1 LRGNYSEE
9 TPRLITVIKQFF
21 TDWLQQFPYPV
32 IIVNDIFT
40 VVLAND
46 NAFHKLRLNTTEQES
61 IYGYLENSSKKAF
74 DDFTKQ
80 LQYGD
85 YVIENLLLKYI
96 GESTVIGKSI
106 DDKAFGYYFI
116 MILPSSFR
124 DKYSDLKQKYDAILA
139 HVSDSV
145 IVTDDE
151 QKIVEANNAF
161 TKITGY
167 ELHEVLGR
175 FPTLLSSG
183 RHDENFYR
191 NLFTEMQNRGFFQGD
206 IIDRKKSGELINAR
220 ATIVPLKDSYDE
232 IKNYIGILKD
242 ETEITKL
249 KAVNTS
255 AKNKDPLTGVQNR
268 ESILYIIDIKCELST
283 PKNQIAI
290 LFIDLNKFKQVNDTY
305 GHQYGDF
312 VLSSAANRMKKTLR
326 ANDLIGRYGGD
337 EFIVMLE
344 RVDKDSAYEIA
355 KKIQD
360 AISNP
365 YVVDEQ
371 VIDFVSGSIGI
382 AFAPFDSKKASELIE
397 KADIAMYQA
406 KQSLSGERI
415 ISSDKIAESKINNK
429 TLKAELMHAID
440 NDEFYLRVQPIICA
454 KSEKIVG
461 GEVLSRW
468 LNLNFNEVYPSTFI
482 PLTQSLGMSKKFDI
496 NVLNKTIKMLEEQ
509 ELFEHNFFL
518 DVNFSAEQFSD
529 PNFIILLE
537 DILNAKPWI
546 KDYIVIEITESAMMV
561 DMEITTEHL
570 NAIKTLGFKMAIDD
584 FGTGFSSL
592 AYLKHFS
599 IDYLKID
606 KSFVDNIE
614 DSQKDVEILKSVVTL
629 ASAIGAKVIVEGIE
643 RYTQY
648 EITKSIGVDF
658 IQGFY
663 FYKPILPDAY
673 FSKIKV

>member
-1 LRGNYSEE
+1 MKR
-9 TPRLITVIKQFF
+9 FF
-21 TDWLQQFPYPV
+21 ADWLQQFPYPA
-32 IIVNDIFT
+32 IVMDDSFT

-46 NAFHKLRLNTTEQES
+46 MAFHKLRFNPVEQES
-61 IYGYLENSSKKAF
+61 MYEYLENNSKKSF
-74 DDFTKQ
+74 IEFTKQ
-80 LQYGD
+80 LKEAEYAQSD
-85 YVIENLLLKYI
+85 LLLRYI
-96 GESTVIGKSI
+96 GESTLIGRSI
-106 DDKAFGYYFI
+106 DNKTFQYCFI

-124 DKYSDLKQKYDAILA
+124 DKYTELKQKYDAILA

-145 IVTDDE
+145 IVTDNE
-151 QKIVEANNAF
+151 QKIIEANNAF

-167 ELHEVLGR
+167 ELQEVLGR

-183 RHDENFYR
+183 RHDENFYK
-191 NLFTEMQNRGFFQGD
+191 NLFIEMQNKGYYQGN
-206 IIDRKKSGELINAR
+206 IIDRKKSGEIINAL
-220 ATIVPLKDSYDE
+220 ATIIPIKDSYDE

-249 KAVNTS
+249 KVVNTS
-255 AKNKDPLTGVQNR
+255 TKNKDILTGVQNR
-268 ESILYIIDIKCELST
+268 ESILHLIDIKCELSS
-283 PKNQIAI
+283 PQNQVAI

-326 ANDLIGRYGGD
+326 SNDLVGRYGGD
-337 EFIVMLE
+337 EFIIMLE
-344 RVDKDSAYEIA
+344 RITKESAYEIA
-355 KKIQD
+355 QKIQD
-360 AISNP
+360 ALSKP

-371 VIDFVSGSIGI
+371 VIDFISGSIGI
-382 AFAPFDSKKASELIE
+382 SFAPHDSKKASELIE
-397 KADIAMYQA
+397 KADMAMYQA
-406 KQSLSGERI
+406 KQSLSGEQI
-415 ISSDKIAESKINNK
+415 VLSDKVAEKDLNNK
-429 TLKAELMHAID
+429 TLKAELVHAID
-440 NDEFYLRVQPIICA
+440 NDEIYLRIQPIVCV

-496 NVLNKTIKMLEEQ
+496 YVLNKAIKMLEEH
-509 ELFEHNFFL
+509 EFVNENFFL

-529 PNFIILLE
+529 SNFITMLE
-537 DILNAKPWI
+537 DILEVKPWI
-546 KDYIVIEITESAMMV
+546 KNYIVIEITESAMMV
-561 DMEITTEHL
+561 DMERTTEHL
-570 NAIKTLGFKMAIDD
+570 SAIRALGFKIAIDD

-606 KSFVDNIE
+606 KSFIDNIE
-614 DSQKDVEILKSVVTL
+614 EDRKDIEILKTVVTL
-629 ASAIGAKVIVEGIE
+629 ANAIGAEVIVEGVE
-643 RYTQY
+643 RFTQF
-648 EITKSIGVDF
+648 EIVKSIGADY

-673 FSKIKV
+673 FSKLTA

>member
-1 LRGNYSEE
+1 MISN
-9 TPRLITVIKQFF
+9 VKHFF
-21 TDWLQQFPYPV
+21 AHWLQQFPYPA
-32 IIVNDIFT
+32 IVVDEFLS

-46 NAFHKLRLNTTEQES
+46 MAFHRLRFNPVEQES
-61 IYGYLENSSKKAF
+61 MHEYLEKSAKKTF
-74 DDFTKQ
+74 PDF
-80 LQYGD
+80 
-85 YVIENLLLKYI
+85 IEHLNEAEYAQIDLSLKYI
-96 GESTVIGKSI
+96 GESTLVGRSI
-106 DDKAFGYYFI
+106 DDKLFQYYFI

-124 DKYSDLKQKYDAILA
+124 DKYAELKQRYDAILA

-145 IVTDDE
+145 IITDSE

-167 ELHEVLGR
+167 ELQEVLGR

-183 RHDENFYR
+183 RHDENFYK
-191 NLFTEMQNRGFFQGD
+191 NLFMEMQNRGFYEGN
-206 IIDRKKSGELINAR
+206 IIDRKKSGELINAQ
-220 ATIVPLKDSYDE
+220 ATIIPIKDSYSE
-232 IKNYIGILKD
+232 VKNYIGILKD

-249 KAVNTS
+249 KVVNTS
-255 AKNKDPLTGVQNR
+255 TKNKDPLTGVQNR
-268 ESILYIIDIKCELST
+268 ESMLHVIDIKCELST
-283 PKNQIAI
+283 TKNQIAI

-337 EFIVMLE
+337 EFIIMLE
-344 RVDKDSAYEIA
+344 RITKESAYEIA
-355 KKIQD
+355 QKIQD
-360 AISNP
+360 ALSKP

-382 AFAPFDSKKASELIE
+382 SFAPNDSKKASELIE

-406 KQSLSGERI
+406 KQSISGEQI
-415 ISSDKIAESKINNK
+415 VLSDKVVASDLNNK
-429 TLKAELMHAID
+429 TLKAELVHAID
-440 NDEFYLRVQPIICA
+440 NDEFYLRIQPIVCV

-468 LNLNFNEVYPSTFI
+468 LNLNFNEVYPSIFI

-496 NVLNKTIKMLEEQ
+496 NILNKTIALLEEQ
-509 ELFEHNFFL
+509 ELTDDTFFL

-529 PNFIILLE
+529 SNFISLLE
-537 DILNAKPWI
+537 DILEVKPWI

-561 DMEITTEHL
+561 DIERTTEHL
-570 NAIKTLGFKMAIDD
+570 SAIRALGFKIAIDD

-592 AYLKHFS
+592 AYLKHFT

-614 DSQKDVEILKSVVTL
+614 VDKKDIEILKTVVTL
-629 ASAIGAKVIVEGIE
+629 ANAIGAEVIVEGVE
-643 RYTQY
+643 RYAQY
-648 EITKSIGVDF
+648 EIIKNLGADY

-673 FSKIKV
+673 FSKLMA

>member
-1 LRGNYSEE
+1 MIPNVKR
-9 TPRLITVIKQFF
+9 FF
-21 TDWLQQFPYPV
+21 ADWLQQFPYPA
-32 IIVNDIFT
+32 IVMDDSFT

-46 NAFHKLRLNTTEQES
+46 MAFHKLRFNPVEQES
-61 IYGYLENSSKKAF
+61 MYEYLENNSKKSF
-74 DDFTKQ
+74 IEFTKQ
-80 LQYGD
+80 LKEAEYAQSD
-85 YVIENLLLKYI
+85 LLLRYI
-96 GESTVIGKSI
+96 GESTLIGRSI
-106 DDKAFGYYFI
+106 DNKTFQYCFI

-124 DKYSDLKQKYDAILA
+124 DKYTELKQKYDAILA

-145 IVTDDE
+145 IVTDNE
-151 QKIVEANNAF
+151 QKIIEANNAF

-167 ELHEVLGR
+167 ELQEVLGR

-183 RHDENFYR
+183 RHDENFYK
-191 NLFTEMQNRGFFQGD
+191 NLFIEMQNKGYYQGN
-206 IIDRKKSGELINAR
+206 IIDRKKSGEIINAL
-220 ATIVPLKDSYDE
+220 ATIIPIKDSYDE

-249 KAVNTS
+249 KVVNTS
-255 AKNKDPLTGVQNR
+255 TKNKDILTGVQNR
-268 ESILYIIDIKCELST
+268 ESILHLIDIKCELSS
-283 PKNQIAI
+283 PQNQVAI

-326 ANDLIGRYGGD
+326 SNDLVGRYGGD
-337 EFIVMLE
+337 EFIIMLE
-344 RVDKDSAYEIA
+344 RITKESAYEIA
-355 KKIQD
+355 QKIQD
-360 AISNP
+360 ALSKP

-371 VIDFVSGSIGI
+371 VIDFISGSIGI
-382 AFAPFDSKKASELIE
+382 SFAPHDSKKASELIE
-397 KADIAMYQA
+397 KADMAMYQA
-406 KQSLSGERI
+406 KQSLSGEQI
-415 ISSDKIAESKINNK
+415 VLSDKVAEKDLNNK
-429 TLKAELMHAID
+429 TLKAELVHAID
-440 NDEFYLRVQPIICA
+440 NDEIYLRIQPIVCV

-496 NVLNKTIKMLEEQ
+496 YVLNKAIKMLEEH
-509 ELFEHNFFL
+509 EFVNENFFL

-529 PNFIILLE
+529 SNFITMLE
-537 DILNAKPWI
+537 DILEVKPWI
-546 KDYIVIEITESAMMV
+546 KNYIVIEITESAMMV
-561 DMEITTEHL
+561 DMERTTEHL
-570 NAIKTLGFKMAIDD
+570 SAIRALGFKIAIDD

-606 KSFVDNIE
+606 KSFIDNIE
-614 DSQKDVEILKSVVTL
+614 EDRKDIEILKTVVTL
-629 ASAIGAKVIVEGIE
+629 ANAIGAEVIVEGVE
-643 RYTQY
+643 RFTQF
-648 EITKSIGVDF
+648 EIVKSIGADY

-673 FSKIKV
+673 FSKLTA